1 MTDDLIALR
10 ALAEKATLGPWE
22 AFEDSDE
29 HLAGCPPTMEWLVT
43 ATDPGEELYEE
54 IINWGNRGRRE
65 DAEFIAAANP
75 SVVLALLD
83 RLERAEA
90 AIERVRDVHRRVGAS
105 WPHEG
110 GVYVC
115 SADNGRWP
123 CRTVAALDTGK
134 EAGD

>member
-1 MTDDLIALR
+1 MTDDLTALR
-10 ALAEKATLGPWE
+10 ELAEKATPGPWHFHQDDGTALDISE
-22 AFEDSDE
+22 VCIPRPEEDVDLSIAS
-29 HLAGCPPTMEWLVT
+29 LL
-43 ATDPGEELYEE
+43 
-54 IINWGNRGRRE
+54 E
-65 DAEFIAAANP
+65 DRDGAFIAATNP

-83 RLERAEA
+83 RLESAEA
-90 AIERVRDVHRRVGAS
+90 AIERVRDIHRRVGAS

-134 EAGD
+134 EAGE

>member
-1 MTDDLIALR
+1 MTDDLTTLR
-10 ALAEKATLGPWE
+10 ARALWYQEQGWLTHTVKI
-22 AFEDSDE
+22 ED
-29 HLAGCPPTMEWLVT
+29 
-43 ATDPGEELYEE
+43 Y
-54 IINWGNRGRRE
+54 
-65 DAEFIAAANP
+65 
-75 SVVLALLD
+75 LALLD